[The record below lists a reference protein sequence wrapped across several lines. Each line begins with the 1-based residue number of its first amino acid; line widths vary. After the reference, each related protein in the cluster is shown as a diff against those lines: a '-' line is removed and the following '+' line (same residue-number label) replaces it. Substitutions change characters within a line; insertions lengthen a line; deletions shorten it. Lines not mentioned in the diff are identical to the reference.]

1 MLVLAIIEE
10 IEIRRCR
17 RALYFGRDV
26 ALPHQGA
33 MVSGKVLSI
42 RANPD
47 GAGVLAAIM
56 PLSAAAAAR
65 ANIASRG
72 VGG

>member
-1 MLVLAIIEE
+1 MLVLEIIEE
-10 IEIRRCR
+10 IEIRRCK
-17 RALYFGRDV
+17 RALYFGREV
-26 ALPHQGA
+26 VLPHQGA

-42 RANPD
+42 RPNPA
-47 GAGVLAAIM
+47 GAGVLAAIV

-65 ANIASRG
+65 ANIASRS